1 MATATGGYTVKRG
14 RLKGIEVKPGS
25 VRQARLEAGLSL
37 AGVAGSDLTRA
48 AIHLIETG
56 KSRPSMPTLELI
68 ARRTGKP
75 LSFFLAPEGSGGT
88 GGIPAQR
95 RMAELER
102 LVESDDHAA
111 VIEAAT
117 ELLTRTT
124 DTWDLGRMHLWI
136 GRALIQL
143 RRASDAVQHARVARD
158 LFERLGDEWLAV
170 EALDWEASALYMEQ
184 EPSALELTQEALERC
199 RRLEPA
205 QPALEA
211 RILSHLAA
219 IHNLRYDWD
228 SAVKNYE
235 AALALSEQIRDLGR
249 LARMYQGLG
258 ISYDGMGRPD
268 QALAYTNK
276 ALAIYSMLNDQ
287 VSIAATEN
295 SLGLVLLKLGDV
307 PAAERQLRSSIDHF
321 NELGI
326 TKTLSHSVLSLAEL
340 ELSRGGLDEAD
351 RLVRQAMT
359 LATEHQERLSI
370 GLGHQYL
377 GQVAAGRGEHEECDR
392 SFALALEIFGDEEAL
407 ERLIDC
413 HSAYAHVLEDRGDT
427 RGALEQTKRALAVR
441 RPSLSKPA
449 ASGSTRSGASAS

>member
-25 VRQARLEAGLSL
+25 VRQARQEAGLSL

-75 LSFFLAPEGSGGT
+75 LSYFLAPEGT
-88 GGIPAQR
+88 GGRSGSLALKR
-95 RMAELER
+95 LSEVER
-102 LVESDDHAA
+102 LVETGEMAA
-111 VIEAAT
+111 AA
-117 ELLTRTT
+117 ELAEQLLPGTT
-124 DTWDLGRMHLWI
+124 DTWDLAQLHLWI
-136 GRALIQL
+136 GRCQIDL
-143 RRASDAVQHARVARD
+143 RRPEPALGHLRIASD
-158 LFERLGDEWLAV
+158 LFDRLNDDRLTV
-170 EALDWEASALYMEQ
+170 EALDWEGSALYMEHD
-184 EPSALELTQEALERC
+184 PSALEVTQRALERC
-199 RRLEPA
+199 RGLDPE

-219 IHNLRYDWD
+219 IHNLRYDWE
-228 SAVKNYE
+228 SAVKHYE
-235 AALALSEQIRDLGR
+235 AALALSDQLRDLGR

-268 QALAYTNK
+268 QSLAYTQK
-276 ALAIYSMLNDQ
+276 ALAIYSMLNDRI
-287 VSIAATEN
+287 SIAGIEN
-295 SLGLVLLKLGDV
+295 SLGMAMLKMGDV
-307 PAAERQLRSSIDHF
+307 SSAERQLRASIDHY

-340 ELSRGGLDEAD
+340 ELSRGSLDEAD

-359 LATEHQERLSI
+359 LATAHQERLSL

-377 GQVAAGRGEHEECDR
+377 GQVAAARGEHEECDR
-392 SFALALEIFGDEEAL
+392 SFALALEIFRDEEAS

-427 RGALEQTKRALAVR
+427 KGALEQTKQALAVR
-441 RPSLSKPA
+441 RPSLAKPA
-449 ASGSTRSGASAS
+449 AEAARSGASAS